1 MRVLV
6 VDDDPD
12 IRKLMKRVLESK
24 KSFEVVGEAVDG
36 VDALEKMATL
46 NPQLVIMDVRM
57 PRMDGIE
64 ATKLIKEQWPGT
76 AVVGF
81 SAFGESE
88 KDMLAAGASAYVLK
102 DLNSDEVILTLLD
115 VVKDKDVV
123 KDEEA

>member
-12 IRKLMKRVLESK
+12 VRKLMRRVLESK
-24 KSFEVVGEAVDG
+24 KSFQVVGEAVDG
-36 VDALEKMATL
+36 VDALEKMETL

-64 ATKLIKEQWPGT
+64 ATKQIKEAWPST

-81 SAFGESE
+81 SAFGDSE
-88 KDMLAAGASAYVLK
+88 EAMLAAGASAYVLK
-102 DLNSDEVILTLLD
+102 DLNSDEVILTLLN
-115 VVKDKDVV
+115 VVDK
-123 KDEEA
+123 KS

>member
-12 IRKLMKRVLESK
+12 IRTLMKRVLDSK

-36 VDALEKMATL
+36 LDALEKMETL

-57 PRMDGIE
+57 PRMDGVE
-64 ATKLIKEQWPGT
+64 ATKLIKEKWPAT

-81 SAFGESE
+81 SAFGDSE
-88 KDMLAAGASAYVLK
+88 TDMLAAGASAYVLK

-115 VVKDKDVV
+115 AVKG
-123 KDEEA
+123 EEA